1 MIGRISSLQRFTAGR
16 DNVIRNQTSFAKDT
30 MRLNTGQRLLNNYD
44 KLGGAKDL
52 INVTGRIQYFNQLS
66 ETNSKAYTELE
77 LAESAINSMK
87 NIMDQIKAD
96 ALQGSNGTFGEEEL
110 AILGNQLRG
119 LGENIYQLAN
129 SKLGNKH
136 LFGGIQSDKPVI
148 SFVPDDLFGNAIYK
162 SGEAELGERSVNGI
176 NSSVSLGSIFNR
188 NADTAK
194 FLGTSFTSPLAAN
207 AEINLVVNDGS
218 RDINVGDV
226 VLDAGD
232 DVIDIVT
239 KINNAFLAAGGLG
252 SIVENQSGAL
262 SFNTSF
268 INGNIANADAAI
280 IISPGANLPN
290 SLSSLG
296 LNTISAKGVSKDL
309 RQTLNELDSAYN
321 SGDNSRIR
329 AVLVDIQENIDRL
342 IDTHSKLGD
351 LVSKFDDARNK
362 ATEIKESLMIDQ
374 ANIARL
380 PVAEAIQ
387 KVTASQAVLNSTM
400 DAATKLMSQ
409 NIFDFIRI

>member
-1 MIGRISSLQRFTAGR
+1 MIGRISLLQRFTAAR
-16 DNVIRNQTSFAKDT
+16 ENVIRNQTSFAKDT

-44 KLGGAKDL
+44 NLSGARDL
-52 INVTGRIQYFNQLS
+52 VNVTGKIQYFNQLS

-87 NIMDQIKAD
+87 NILDQIKAD
-96 ALQGSNGTFGEEEL
+96 ALQGSSGTVGDEEL
-110 AILGNQLRG
+110 IILGNQLRG

-148 SFVPDDLFGNAIYK
+148 SFVEEDLFGNAIYK
-162 SGEAELGERSVNGI
+162 SGAAELGERSTNGI
-176 NSSVSLGSIFNR
+176 DSSVSLGPIFSR

-194 FLGTSFTSPLAAN
+194 FLGTSFTSPLVSN
-207 AEINLVVNDGS
+207 AEINIVVNDGS

-232 DVIDIVT
+232 DINDIVT

-252 SIVENQSGAL
+252 SIVESQSGSL

-296 LNTISAKGVSKDL
+296 LNTISVKGVSRDL

-351 LVSKFDDARNK
+351 LVSKFNGAREK
-362 ATEIKESLMIDQ
+362 ATEVKESLMLDQ
-374 ANIARL
+374 SNIARI

-400 DAATKLMSQ
+400 QAATKIMSQ
-409 NIFDFIRI
+409 NVFDFLRM